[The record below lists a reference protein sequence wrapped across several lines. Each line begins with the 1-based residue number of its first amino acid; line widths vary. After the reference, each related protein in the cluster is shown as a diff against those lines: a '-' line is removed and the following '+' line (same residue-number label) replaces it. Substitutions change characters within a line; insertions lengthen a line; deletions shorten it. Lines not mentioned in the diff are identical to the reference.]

1 MHMSIVAGTQHEGYT
16 SGMSVALGGYI
27 KTLRLRQG
35 ITQAA
40 LLRRLEK
47 RFEKAPDR
55 TKLYRAE
62 RGEHW
67 PEGDF
72 LTAVLDELGGRVSDI
87 GWIQSH
93 PKASEAEGVA
103 LAEGWL
109 RERASPEAY
118 RTILDAA
125 QGPDA
130 DEIAA
135 ELEEL
140 ARRVRGARG

>member
-1 MHMSIVAGTQHEGYT
+1 MHKSNVAAVQHARYT
-16 SGMSVALGGYI
+16 NGMSVALGGYI

-47 RFEKAPDR
+47 RFEKLPDR
-55 TKLYRAE
+55 TKLYRVE
-62 RGEHW
+62 KGEHW
-67 PEGDF
+67 PDGDF
-72 LTAVLDELGGRVSDI
+72 LTALLDELGGRVPDV

-93 PKASEAEGVA
+93 PKANEAQGVA
-103 LAEGWL
+103 LAEQWL
-109 RERASPEAY
+109 KERATPEAY
-118 RTILDAA
+118 RTIMEVA

-130 DEIAA
+130 DEIAT

-140 ARRVRGARG
+140 ARRVRGGHG